1 MALPRPAQEEVE
13 DVGWPFPS
21 QPGGQP
27 AVNLGEP
34 SPCRAPRGGAVRQG
48 APHTRTLLGGG
59 LPDEQPQA
67 VTPRAGRVGN
77 THLFEAPRQQA
88 DSSMGWREGVGAAA
102 GVGHGNRFLGPA
114 VKPRCTGTPS
124 SKRLPLKWGVEMPE
138 KRSSGVDSGS
148 SVAANAGRLALI
160 PHTHGPGHGH
170 TLAHTPQGHPAHAST
185 QLSLHSHLWQQH
197 ACPSGTQW
205 QRAHLPHHLGADT
218 AWTGQGLGLTC
229 AS

>member
-1 MALPRPAQEEVE
+1 MDVPFSAWRAASCELGRALSLPCTSGWGRPA
-13 DVGWPFPS
+13 G
-21 QPGGQP
+21 
-27 AVNLGEP
+27 
-34 SPCRAPRGGAVRQG
+34 SP
-48 APHTRTLLGGG
+48 PHTRTLLGGG

-77 THLFEAPRQQA
+77 TRLFEAPRQQT

-102 GVGHGNRFLGPA
+102 GVGGGNRFLGPA
-114 VKPRCTGTPS
+114 VKPRRTGTPS

-148 SVAANAGRLALI
+148 SAAANAGPLALI